1 MPGGPGSHL
10 IGVGEHPRKSAPVQV
25 ESECFRQR
33 RSYACAP
40 LPLSG
45 GSRDPRGGAVS
56 FAQEVRR
63 AVEAAPRMNLPELA
77 KALWRALA
85 EGLVSESEAEELS
98 GLIEA
103 RKTVPVRPEPSRVG
117 SRPRTDASLERRRRW
132 GAAGLLPPGIAAHF
146 TPGETAALAALALEI
161 SRIGDCRWPLAR
173 LAAVA
178 GVSVSTAKRALRE
191 AKRLG
196 LIEVEERRVSWWRN
210 DPNVVRIVSPAWSAW
225 LTKGGGVQARTGT
238 VSRGSTGG
246 RETAGTGSKGCRGS
260 EGGRPMR
267 QDAPPLRNPRPWR
280 RSAGPA
286 GR

>member
-1 MPGGPGSHL
+1 M
-10 IGVGEHPRKSAPVQV
+10 
-25 ESECFRQR
+25 
-33 RSYACAP
+33 
-40 LPLSG
+40 
-45 GSRDPRGGAVS
+45 S

-103 RKTVPVRPEPSRVG
+103 KKVIPARPKPSCVG
-117 SRPRTDASLERRRRW
+117 SKPRSDASLERRRRW
-132 GAAGLLPPGIAAHF
+132 SAAGLLPPGIAAHF
-146 TPGETAALAALALEI
+146 TAGETAVLATLALEV
-161 SRIGDCRWPLAR
+161 SRTGDCRWPMGR

-178 GVSVSTAKRALRE
+178 GVSISTAKRALRE

-196 LIEVEERRVSWWRN
+196 VIEVQERRVSWWRN
-210 DPNVVRIVSPAWSAW
+210 DPNVVRIVSPAWCAW
-225 LTKGGGVQARTGT
+225 LSRGGGVQARTGT
-238 VSRGSTGG
+238 VSRSVPGD

-260 EGGRPMR
+260 EEGRPMR
-267 QDAPPLRNPRPWR
+267 QKAPPLRNPGPWQG
-280 RSAGPA
+280 SAGPA